1 MLCRTAGFF
10 LQSYSN
16 ELKRTL
22 RVLSRVNHHYWAL
35 SHKPSGFFLLSS
47 FYLVLFLLGFI
58 LGRIDTVEKVFSP
71 QKIEEK
77 IYEKWERAG
86 VFSPFIPNRR
96 EEDKVAPP
104 FVIMMPL
111 PNVTGTLHIGHALM
125 LTLQDILTRYH
136 RMKGEPALYL
146 PGKDHAAIAAQN
158 VVERELWK
166 KEKKTRHDLGK
177 DEFLRRMWDWMD
189 KYGNLIEGQIRRIGA
204 SCDWSRKRFTMD
216 EEYRKAVETA
226 FARLRRKGLIYQG
239 KRLVNWC
246 SRCGTTLSDLEVE
259 YEERSDPLYFIRYGP
274 FTLATVRPETKFGD
288 TAIAVNP
295 KDSRYKKYIGKEL
308 EFETLL
314 GRRRMKV
321 IADEAVDPKFGT
333 GVVKVTPAHDP
344 VDFEIGQRHNL
355 EIRQVI
361 GFDGRLNEKTGP
373 YKGLTVEEARERV
386 ARDME
391 RRGLLEKI
399 DSDYIHSVGVCYRC
413 GTVIEPMVSKQWF
426 VSTRKKA
433 KIESKNLKKMLG
445 VKEAS
450 LGEMGLLV
458 VKRGHIK
465 IIPKRFEK
473 IYLHWMENIKDWCIS
488 RQIWWGHPLP
498 VKGSEDTL
506 DTWFSSALWPFATLG
521 WPKKTRDLRYFY
533 PGTVLETGWD
543 ILFFWVARMI
553 MMGLALMGDIP
564 FRTVVLHGMVK
575 DKTGKKMSKTRPEYN
590 VDPLEVIGKYGADAL
605 RMALVTGVALGQD
618 LTLSEEKVVGYRNFA
633 NKVWNIAR
641 FTKMNVKPQAAE
653 YRMRDAEELRPEDK
667 MILKEARQLV
677 GKVTKGLDNYQ
688 FSQAGDAIYQF
699 MWHKLADVYIEKIKG
714 RLRGGDPVAQQT
726 LLNVVKTCLTLLHP
740 FMPFLTEAVWQELRT
755 AKLLV
760 TPSCKK
766 GIEHGRK
773 VKAVEGKL
781 LIISPWPREEEEF
794 SST

>member
-1 MLCRTAGFF
+1 
-10 LQSYSN
+10 
-16 ELKRTL
+16 
-22 RVLSRVNHHYWAL
+22 
-35 SHKPSGFFLLSS
+35 LSS